1 MTATREQS
9 FSASGKLWVVRNTV
23 TPSRRASAARSSRS
37 AAAATGSKPAV
48 GSSRKINGGRC
59 NRARATASFCFMP
72 RLQTPAASRRR
83 SPESKGLQQL
93 LDSRPPIQ
101 PWNFP
106 DAAEQL
112 QVVLCRQPLVE
123 TGILQQAA
131 APQPDLVGLTGRIEA
146 QHRHF
151 AKRGLQKP
159 EQHPDR
165 GGLT

>member
-1 MTATREQS
+1 MQQS
-9 FSASGKLWVVRNTV
+9 ARDCQFLFH
-23 TPSRRASAARSSRS
+23 ASAPDAGRL
-37 AAAATGSKPAV
+37 PAP
-48 GSSRKINGGRC
+48 
-59 NRARATASFCFMP
+59 F
-72 RLQTPAASRRR
+72 
-83 SPESKGLQQL
+83 PESKGLQQL